1 MKISSLGRA
10 NVLGTLGIRFDSG
23 IFKHKRN
30 APRLTAIAQQ
40 DRASDYES
48 EG

>member
-1 MKISSLGRA
+1 MIYYTTYSMHNKILNESY
-10 NVLGTLGIRFDSG
+10 FG
-23 IFKHKRN
+23 IFYFNKE
-30 APRLTAIAQQ
+30 APVAQQ